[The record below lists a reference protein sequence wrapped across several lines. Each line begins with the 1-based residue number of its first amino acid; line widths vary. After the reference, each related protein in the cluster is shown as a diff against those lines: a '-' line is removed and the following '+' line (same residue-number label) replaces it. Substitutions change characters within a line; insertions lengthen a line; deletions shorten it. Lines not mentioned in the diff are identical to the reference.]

1 VKEILRRQAQVAIV
15 LLPLALVA
23 CLGGRSSPTHF
34 YMLSPFSPEQTGTF
48 PATKEKEAR
57 IHIGLETVVVA
68 EYLNRNQ
75 IVVNLDNTVYRLAE
89 FNQWAEP
96 LSNNLTRVLQQN
108 LTNLLRDDSI
118 DVFVASQSSIPFD
131 YRLEIDV
138 IRLDGNL
145 ADQAT
150 LVAQWAL
157 LEGEEDRVKLMRRSQ
172 YQAPAADNTYKA
184 LVLAKS
190 RTVEKLSR
198 EIAADIKK
206 SLGDR

>member
-1 VKEILRRQAQVAIV
+1 VKEFLRRPKHVAIILLSLV
-15 LLPLALVA
+15 LAG
-23 CLGGRSSPTHF
+23 CLGGRSAPTSF
-34 YMLSPFSPEQTGTF
+34 YMLSPFSPS
-48 PATKEKEAR
+48 PAGRSPTTSEAR

-68 EYLNRNQ
+68 EYLNRNE

-89 FNQWAEP
+89 FNLWAEP
-96 LSNNLTRVLQQN
+96 LSNNLTRVLEQN
-108 LTNLLRDDSI
+108 LTNLLRDDLI
-118 DVFVASQSSIPFD
+118 DVFLASQSSIPFD

-157 LEGEEDRVKLMRRSQ
+157 LEGDEDDLKLMRRSQ
-172 YQAPAADNTYKA
+172 YQEPAADNTYKA

-198 EIAADIKK
+198 EIAAAIKK
-206 SLGDR
+206 ALRSR

>member
-1 VKEILRRQAQVAIV
+1 VKEILRRQALVAIIF
-15 LLPLALVA
+15 LPLVLAA
-23 CLGGRSSPTHF
+23 CLGGRSAPTTF
-34 YMLSPFSPEQTGTF
+34 YMLSPISPSPSGTF
-48 PATKEKEAR
+48 PATKEAR

-75 IVVNLDNTVYRLAE
+75 IVVNLDNTVYRFAE

-108 LTNLLRDDSI
+108 LTNLMRQDSI
-118 DVFVASQSSIPFD
+118 DVFLASQSSIPFD

-157 LEGEEDRVKLMRRSQ
+157 LEGGEDKVKLMRRSQ
-172 YQAPAADNTYKA
+172 YQEPAADNTYKS

-206 SLGDR
+206 ALGSR

>member
-1 VKEILRRQAQVAIV
+1 MKEILRRQAQVALI
-15 LLPLALVA
+15 LLPLVLAA
-23 CLGGRSSPTHF
+23 CLGGRSAPTHF
-34 YMLSPFSPEQTGTF
+34 YMLSPFGPPQAGTS
-48 PATKEKEAR
+48 PATKEAR
-57 IHIGLETVVVA
+57 FHIGLETVVVA

-75 IVVNLDNTVYRLAE
+75 IVINLDNTAYRLAE
-89 FNQWAEP
+89 FDQWAEP

-157 LEGEEDRVKLMRRSQ
+157 LEGEEDNLKLIRRSQ
-172 YQAPAADNTYKA
+172 YQEPAADNTYKA

-190 RTVEKLSR
+190 RAVEKLSR

-206 SLGDR
+206 ALGSR

>member
-1 VKEILRRQAQVAIV
+1 VKEFLLGQKHVAIIF
-15 LLPLALVA
+15 LSLALA
-23 CLGGRSSPTHF
+23 GCLGGRSAPTSF
-34 YMLSPFSPEQTGTF
+34 YMLSPFSPS
-48 PATKEKEAR
+48 PAGRSPTTSEAR

-68 EYLNRNQ
+68 EYLNRNE

-96 LSNNLTRVLQQN
+96 LSNNLTRVLEQN
-108 LTNLLRDDSI
+108 LTNLLRDDLI
-118 DVFVASQSSIPFD
+118 DVFLASQSSIPFD

-157 LEGEEDRVKLMRRSQ
+157 LEGDEDDLKLMRRSQ
-172 YQAPAADNTYKA
+172 YQEPAADNTYKA

-198 EIAADIKK
+198 EIAAAIKK
-206 SLGDR
+206 ALRSR

>member
-1 VKEILRRQAQVAIV
+1 VKEILRRQAQVAII
-15 LLPLALVA
+15 LLPLVLVA

-34 YMLSPFSPEQTGTF
+34 YMLSPFSPLQTGTF
-48 PATKEKEAR
+48 PATKEAR

-157 LEGEEDRVKLMRRSQ
+157 LEGEEDKVKLMRRSQ
-172 YQAPAADNTYKA
+172 YQEPAADNTYKA

-206 SLGDR
+206 ALGSR

>member
-1 VKEILRRQAQVAIV
+1 MKKILCRQAQAAIF
-15 LLPLALVA
+15 LLPLVMTA
-23 CLGGRSSPTHF
+23 CLGAASAPTHF
-34 YMLSPFSPEQTGTF
+34 YMLSPISPPQTGNF
-48 PATKEKEAR
+48 PVNKAAR
-57 IHIGLETVVVA
+57 LHIGLESVVVA

-75 IVVNLDNTVYRLAE
+75 IVVNLDNTVYRFAE
-89 FNQWAEP
+89 FDQWAEP

-118 DVFVASQSSIPFD
+118 DVFVASQSSVQFD

-157 LEGEEDRVKLMRRSQ
+157 LEGAQDRVKLIRRSQ
-172 YQAPAADNTYKA
+172 YQEAAADNTYRA

-190 RTVEKLSR
+190 RAVEKLSR

-206 SLGDR
+206 ALGSR

>member
-1 VKEILRRQAQVAIV
+1 VKEFLLGQKHIAIILLSLV
-15 LLPLALVA
+15 LAG
-23 CLGGRSSPTHF
+23 CLGGRSAPTSF
-34 YMLSPFSPEQTGTF
+34 YMLSPFSSS
-48 PATKEKEAR
+48 PAGRSSATIEAR

-68 EYLNRNQ
+68 EYLNRNE
-75 IVVNLDNTVYRLAE
+75 IVVNLDNTVYRFAE

-96 LSNNLTRVLQQN
+96 LSNNLTRVLEQN

-118 DVFVASQSSIPFD
+118 DVFLASQSSIPFD
-131 YRLEIDV
+131 YRLEVDV

-157 LEGEEDRVKLMRRSQ
+157 LEGEEDDLRLMRRSQ
-172 YQAPAADNTYKA
+172 YQEPAADNTYKA

-198 EIAADIKK
+198 EIAAAIKK
-206 SLGDR
+206 TLSKQ

>member
-1 VKEILRRQAQVAIV
+1 VKEFLLGQKHVAIIF
-15 LLPLALVA
+15 LSLALA
-23 CLGGRSSPTHF
+23 GCLGGRSAPTSF
-34 YMLSPFSPEQTGTF
+34 YMLSPFSAS
-48 PATKEKEAR
+48 PAGRSPTTSEAR

-68 EYLNRNQ
+68 EYLNRNE

-96 LSNNLTRVLQQN
+96 LSNNLTRVLEQN
-108 LTNLLRDDSI
+108 LTNLLRDDLI
-118 DVFVASQSSIPFD
+118 DVFLASQSSIPFD

-157 LEGEEDRVKLMRRSQ
+157 LEGDEDDLKLMRRSQ
-172 YQAPAADNTYKA
+172 YQEPAADNTYKA

-198 EIAADIKK
+198 EIAAAIKK
-206 SLGDR
+206 ALRSR

>member
-1 VKEILRRQAQVAIV
+1 MNVILRRQALVAIIF
-15 LLPLALVA
+15 LPLVLAA
-23 CLGGRSSPTHF
+23 CLGGRSAPTTF
-34 YMLSPFSPEQTGTF
+34 YMLSPFSPSPSGTF
-48 PATKEKEAR
+48 PATKEAR

-75 IVVNLDNTVYRLAE
+75 IVVNLDNTVYRFAE

-157 LEGEEDRVKLMRRSQ
+157 LEGEEDKVKLMRRSQ
-172 YQAPAADNTYKA
+172 YQEPAADNTYKA

-206 SLGDR
+206 ALGSR

>member
-1 VKEILRRQAQVAIV
+1 MKEFFLRQKPVAIILLSLV
-15 LLPLALVA
+15 LAG
-23 CLGGRSSPTHF
+23 CLGGRSAPTSF
-34 YMLSPFSPEQTGTF
+34 YMLSPFSPSPAGTSA
-48 PATKEKEAR
+48 ATAEAR
-57 IHIGLETVVVA
+57 IHIGLETVAVA
-68 EYLNRNQ
+68 EYLNRNE

-96 LSNNLTRVLQQN
+96 LSNNLTRVLEQN
-108 LTNLLRDDSI
+108 LINLLRDDSI
-118 DVFVASQSSIPFD
+118 DVFLASQSSIPFD

-157 LEGEEDRVKLMRRSQ
+157 LEGEEDNLKLMRQSR
-172 YQAPAADNTYKA
+172 YQEPAADNTYKA

-190 RTVEKLSR
+190 RTIEKLSR
-198 EIAADIKK
+198 DMAAAIKK
-206 SLGDR
+206 VLRNR